1 MRIVLDSNIL
11 LVAIGKRSRY
21 KPIWTAFISGRYNL
35 VVSDEIIYEYEEILQ
50 RRASP
55 GAAEIVMDI
64 FIESSKVIYQQIYYS
79 WNAIRRDPDDN
90 KFFDCAVAGNADYL
104 VTNDTHFNILKQLD
118 FPIIKIMTADEF
130 LDIINKE

>member
-11 LVAIGKRSRY
+11 LVAIGKTSRY
-21 KPIWTAFISGRYNL
+21 KSIWTAFISGRYNL
-35 VVSDEIIYEYEEILQ
+35 IVSDEIIYEYEEILQ

-64 FIESSKVIYQQIYYS
+64 FIESSKVVYQQIYYS
-79 WNAIRRDPDDN
+79 WNAIKPDPDDN

-104 VTNDTHFNILKQLD
+104 VTNDAHFNILKQLD
-118 FPIIKIMTADEF
+118 FPTIKIVTADEF